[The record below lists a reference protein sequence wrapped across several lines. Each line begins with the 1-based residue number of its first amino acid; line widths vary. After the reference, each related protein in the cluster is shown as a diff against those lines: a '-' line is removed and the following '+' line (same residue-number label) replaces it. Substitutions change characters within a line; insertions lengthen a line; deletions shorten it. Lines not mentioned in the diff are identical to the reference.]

1 MRNRRLTIPALALI
15 AMAGCG
21 VEGSLAPEMI
31 DLAGTWPV
39 QTWVVTDSTT
49 GAISVDL
56 FAVRTATNGEAN
68 LTAETTF
75 YFYDSGDLL
84 QALFFADTLDTATGL
99 IDLEVDPDYEVEDFC
114 IDSASNEEFC
124 QNAGAGDLIFDEG
137 TSDEFGIIFAR
148 TGDNLTLSGNLDGG
162 FDFGTGTE
170 PATFMIT
177 LERIVPVD
185 DRGPLVE

>member
-1 MRNRRLTIPALALI
+1 MNPSDRSREFSRDDQSTKGNQRIPNEFEL
-15 AMAGCG
+15 
-21 VEGSLAPEMI
+21 GSQKKAW
-31 DLAGTWPV
+31 D
-39 QTWVVTDSTT
+39 
-49 GAISVDL
+49 
-56 FAVRTATNGEAN
+56 

-75 YFYDSGDLL
+75 YFYDNGDLL
-84 QALFFADTLDTATGL
+84 QALFYADTLDTATGL
-99 IDLEVDPDYEVEDFC
+99 ISLEVDPDYEVDLFC

-137 TSDEFGIIFAR
+137 TSDEFSIIFAR
-148 TGDNLTLSGNLDGG
+148 TGDDLTLSGNLDGG